1 MEIPCFDALR
11 FLASVKSWEK
21 REEGRQERGG
31 EGESSANAK
40 SGRYPRKPSGP
51 VLLWAEGFISRTR
64 TPAVAVDDQHTA
76 SDHRQRRLKTLPQGE
91 WE

>member
-51 VLLWAEGFISRTR
+51 VLL
-64 TPAVAVDDQHTA
+64 
-76 SDHRQRRLKTLPQGE
+76 
-91 WE
+91 